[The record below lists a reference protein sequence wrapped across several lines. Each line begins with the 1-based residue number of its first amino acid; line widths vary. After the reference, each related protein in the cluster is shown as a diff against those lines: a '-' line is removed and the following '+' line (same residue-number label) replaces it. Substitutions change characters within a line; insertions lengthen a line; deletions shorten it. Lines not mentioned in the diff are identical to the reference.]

1 MSRRPLGPGFTLY
14 AATPTRRPLIGRGV
28 GAFCMLAALLAV
40 VILAVAP

>member
-28 GAFCMLAALLAV
+28 GAFVMLAV
-40 VILAVAP
+40 VLVVIVAGLS

>member
-28 GAFCMLAALLAV
+28 GAFVMLTALLVAV
-40 VILAVAP
+40 VLGLS